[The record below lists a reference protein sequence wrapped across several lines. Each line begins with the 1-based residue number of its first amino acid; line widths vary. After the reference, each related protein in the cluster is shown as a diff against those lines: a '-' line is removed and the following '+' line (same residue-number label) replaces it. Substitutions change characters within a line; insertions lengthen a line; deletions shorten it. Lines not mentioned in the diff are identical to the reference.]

1 MRRVRSSPLTDGT
14 PRAENVR
21 KLKALE
27 YLNLAMNNVTAVENL
42 EKCEALVKLDLTM
55 NFIKADG
62 LMNLRSLSV
71 NHNLRELFLMGNPCA
86 ELRGYRLFVIE
97 TLPQLTHLDGK
108 EITHIERIH
117 ARRDF
122 QEIARELR
130 QSAAN
135 DYDSAMSVEEISSL
149 HPDARPWCAATR
161 VLDKNVCE
169 STQKTTTKAPK
180 HRAEHAFETLPED
193 IADVK
198 QKNQGDFKFTLTE
211 SDDETAIQ
219 LEVHVGTFI
228 DTSLVNV
235 DINPKLVR
243 VKIKGELLQLKL
255 SHEVTPDSSVAERS
269 KATGKLLITMPK
281 LNWHLKPKK
290 IVNKKTHRDR
300 GDCAVVTYHRTED
313 DAPPMVQS

>member
-97 TLPQLTHLDGK
+97 TLPQLKHLDGK

-169 STQKTTTKAPK
+169 STQKMTTKAPK

-219 LEVHVGTFI
+219 LEVHVGMFI

-235 DINPKLVR
+235 DIHPKLVR

-290 IVNKKTHRDR
+290 IVNKKMHRDR

>member
-1 MRRVRSSPLTDGT
+1 MRRVRSASLTDGT

-27 YLNLAMNNVTAVENL
+27 YLNLAMNNVTSVENL

-122 QEIARELR
+122 QEITRELR

-135 DYDSAMSVEEISSL
+135 DYDSAMSVKKFHHSIRMRALGARRLEFSTRTSARVRKRRRRK
-149 HPDARPWCAATR
+149 HPSIALNTR
-161 VLDKNVCE
+161 LKH
-169 STQKTTTKAPK
+169 SQKTSPT
-180 HRAEHAFETLPED
+180 
-193 IADVK
+193 
-198 QKNQGDFKFTLTE
+198 
-211 SDDETAIQ
+211 
-219 LEVHVGTFI
+219 
-228 DTSLVNV
+228 
-235 DINPKLVR
+235 
-243 VKIKGELLQLKL
+243 
-255 SHEVTPDSSVAERS
+255 
-269 KATGKLLITMPK
+269 
-281 LNWHLKPKK
+281 
-290 IVNKKTHRDR
+290 
-300 GDCAVVTYHRTED
+300 
-313 DAPPMVQS
+313 

>member
-1 MRRVRSSPLTDGT
+1 MRRVRSSSLTDGT

-122 QEIARELR
+122 QEITRELR

-235 DINPKLVR
+235 DIHPKLVR

-290 IVNKKTHRDR
+290 IVNKRTYRDR

-313 DAPPMVQS
+313 DAPPMVHR

>member
-1 MRRVRSSPLTDGT
+1 M
-14 PRAENVR
+14 R

-122 QEIARELR
+122 QEITRELR

-180 HRAEHAFETLPED
+180 HRAEHAF
-193 IADVK
+193 
-198 QKNQGDFKFTLTE
+198 
-211 SDDETAIQ
+211 
-219 LEVHVGTFI
+219 
-228 DTSLVNV
+228 
-235 DINPKLVR
+235 
-243 VKIKGELLQLKL
+243 
-255 SHEVTPDSSVAERS
+255 
-269 KATGKLLITMPK
+269 
-281 LNWHLKPKK
+281 
-290 IVNKKTHRDR
+290 
-300 GDCAVVTYHRTED
+300 
-313 DAPPMVQS
+313 

>member
-1 MRRVRSSPLTDGT
+1 
-14 PRAENVR
+14 
-21 KLKALE
+21 
-27 YLNLAMNNVTAVENL
+27 MNNVTAVENL

-122 QEIARELR
+122 QEITRELR

-211 SDDETAIQ
+211 SDAETAIQ

-235 DINPKLVR
+235 DIHPKLVR

-255 SHEVTPDSSVAERS
+255 SHEVTPDSSGAERS

-313 DAPPMVQS
+313 DAPPMVQR